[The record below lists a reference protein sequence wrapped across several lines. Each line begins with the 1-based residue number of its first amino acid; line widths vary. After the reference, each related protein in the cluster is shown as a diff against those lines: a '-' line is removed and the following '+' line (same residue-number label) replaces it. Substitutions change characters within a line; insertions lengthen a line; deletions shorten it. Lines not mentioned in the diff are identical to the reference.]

1 MHEDKVFY
9 RVITA
14 SIGGVMKA
22 WSYGN
27 MARNQCGQGKPM
39 GV

>member
-1 MHEDKVFY
+1 MHGEDKVFN

-22 WSYGN
+22 WSYES
-27 MARNQCGQGKPM
+27 
-39 GV
+39 VEL